1 MNYDKIQK
9 EYFTREEVMI
19 NMANK
24 NAKTSGK
31 ISKQR
36 EIEKKKRK
44 KRKASLI
51 FVVIILVIVGICA
64 YLLTS
69 PSFNIQEISIK
80 GNKQITNQKINQL
93 AEVKIGDNLFS
104 KIGIVMKVKLKQNG
118 YIEDVKIQKIYPNKL
133 EIEIKEREK
142 QFQIKTESE
151 GYIYIDEQGYI
162 LEYAV
167 DKIEVPTIIGMD
179 IKQNEVGTKN
189 RLDENDLDR
198 MENILQ
204 IREQCKSVGIAE
216 KITQIQ
222 VNDEYIVSLENEG
235 ITINFGDATNL
246 KNRMYYVGAILK
258 QEAGNRGTIYVNG
271 NLNEGF
277 SAYFS
282 AE

>member
-24 NAKTSGK
+24 KTKTSGK

-44 KRKASLI
+44 RRKGSLI
-51 FVVIILVIVGICA
+51 FILAILVIGGICA

-69 PSFNIQEISIK
+69 PSFSIQEISIK

-118 YIEDVKIQKIYPNKL
+118 YIEDAQIKKIYPNKL
-133 EIEIKEREK
+133 EIEIIERKK

-167 DKIEVPTIIGMD
+167 DKLEVPTIIGMD

-189 RLDENDLDR
+189 RLDENDLGR

-204 IREQCKSVGIAE
+204 IREQCKNIGIAE
-216 KITQIQ
+216 KITQVQ

-271 NLNEGF
+271 NLNDGF

-282 AE
+282 VE